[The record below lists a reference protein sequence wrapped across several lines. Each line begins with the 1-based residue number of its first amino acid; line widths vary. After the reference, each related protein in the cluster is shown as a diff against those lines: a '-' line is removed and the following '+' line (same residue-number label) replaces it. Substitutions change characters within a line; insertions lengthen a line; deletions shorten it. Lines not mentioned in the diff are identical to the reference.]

1 MSKICSA
8 FSFDTATGTAYRS
21 FGSRLITAIDPRGIG
36 SLPPLCLRVL
46 FRRLLDFERTLLLR
60 RLLIYFIDKFS
71 LEFMS

>member
-1 MSKICSA
+1 MSKISSA
-8 FSFDTATGTAYRS
+8 ISFETGSGTAYRS

-46 FRRLLDFERTLLLR
+46 FRLFFDFERTLLLR

-71 LEFMS
+71 FEFMS